1 MQKETIRQKKIGEL
15 IQNELASVFIKIGPE
30 IYPNVMFT
38 IMKVRM
44 SQDLSFAKIYI
55 SVFPIKD
62 QNKAIEEIKKAKTRI
77 KIILSNNLKN
87 QLRRMPE
94 ILFFLD
100 DSNEYYDKIDKILKG
115 KTNNPIK

>member
-44 SQDLSFAKIYI
+44 SQLLMMELGVKRKTLM
-55 SVFPIKD
+55 IK
-62 QNKAIEEIKKAKTRI
+62 T
-77 KIILSNNLKN
+77 
-87 QLRRMPE
+87 
-94 ILFFLD
+94 
-100 DSNEYYDKIDKILKG
+100 
-115 KTNNPIK
+115 